1 MKMER
6 VRFVL
11 QKLYR
16 KRIEKY
22 CVWTGQCEG
31 FVHHHFRVTHPDWKK
46 TMVRATFRQKGKPK
60 EPNRKN
66 IRFILEGLE
75 IKKKQKRQ
83 KLIPIGQCEG

>member
-11 QKLYR
+11 QKPYR

-46 TMVRATFRQKGKPK
+46 KLWYERHFVKK
-60 EPNRKN
+60 EDRRNRIEK
-66 IRFILEGLE
+66 IIVSY
-75 IKKKQKRQ
+75 
-83 KLIPIGQCEG
+83 

>member
-1 MKMER
+1 MMREKPDKKVAFRYRKNCMKIER
-6 VRFVL
+6 VRFAL

-46 TMVRATFRQKGKPK
+46 LWYEVHFAKKGYRRDSIEK
-60 EPNRKN
+60 
-66 IRFILEGLE
+66 IFVSY
-75 IKKKQKRQ
+75 
-83 KLIPIGQCEG
+83 